1 MAPVSAMAPAG
12 AQSTTLSSAGK
23 PLKRGMSLRRASTQ
37 CRPRNQ
43 QQQLPSQFLQPM
55 QGQLDGDED
64 EDTIISCHPSFQTHR
79 HRDRQSHYID
89 PRQQMLHLP
98 DSQRPASS
106 RSHMRD
112 WNRQRERSRSPS
124 SSKKLPSPDSLLQQP
139 QSEYYSS
146 LPSSTSL
153 TSEEFEALPPTVRR
167 KRFMRCLSWMMELAI
182 AMLANWVYRTYGSL
196 VDGKHDKCRNSSVSR
211 LKGSPATADL
221 APSLAPD
228 ASLSVCYRLVPFTT
242 VGFSLDGEM
251 RCHAMQCNAMHLR
264 LALTNSDDKPMAPER
279 LNPSLASQ
287 HTSVM
292 ALVGRLR
299 HSTSTFASEED
310 IWQPGSKFELASDS
324 SISGSHQQP
333 RVRSSS
339 AHLYPYQADTLHG
352 RPADN
357 GERRSNTANSHH
369 KSIILDAT
377 DEAFVK
383 INKRHTQVPK
393 LSSHLNEPFYHEF
406 HSTMS
411 SSPNDEFTQ
420 ALAAEASPDSI
431 IESFRWLDESDDLDL
446 RLDDYQSSPKQ
457 GKKKRMPF
465 PRHLSIS
472 KLSFGRPSSQLSRPA
487 TKGSV
492 ASPALSEQFVVP
504 SLPSPSGHF
513 RRRSRALSLMSPNKG
528 QMPDDYGV
536 VDSAPSHYQDPE
548 ARMKLRVYL
557 ASPHKF
563 DEAVEFGFPSLYD
576 TQGRETSQIRSW
588 SRQESYDKIH
598 SSTGDDAESL
608 ISDPTSP
615 VETVSPRTPESLD
628 HPPAEHSPRLPHEG
642 AWPSKVDYAQAP
654 ASSREMTLRMTLTRP
669 DLRADEEQMYGWQKP
684 SSSKG
689 QAHDG
694 SAQPRSYSQASN
706 PKDNIERQFAI
717 MDQEAASSDNN
728 MVKRFWNRVR
738 RS

>member
-1 MAPVSAMAPAG
+1 MAPIAVMAPAG
-12 AQSTTLSSAGK
+12 TQSTTLSCTGK
-23 PLKRGMSLRRASTQ
+23 SLKRGFSLRRASTQ
-37 CRPRNQ
+37 RRSRQP
-43 QQQLPSQFLQPM
+43 QQLPPQFLQPM
-55 QGQLDGDED
+55 QGQRDGDED
-64 EDTIISCHPSFQTHR
+64 EDAITSCHPNFQTYR
-79 HRDRQSHYID
+79 HRDRQSRYID

-112 WNRQRERSRSPS
+112 WNHQRDRSQSPS
-124 SSKKLPSPDSLLQQP
+124 YSKKLPAPDNLSQQP
-139 QSEYYSS
+139 QAESYSS

-153 TSEEFEALPPTVRR
+153 TSEEFEALPTTVRR
-167 KRFMRCLSWMMELAI
+167 K
-182 AMLANWVYRTYGSL
+182 Y
-196 VDGKHDKCRNSSVSR
+196 
-211 LKGSPATADL
+211 
-221 APSLAPD
+221 
-228 ASLSVCYRLVPFTT
+228 
-242 VGFSLDGEM
+242 FSTL
-251 RCHAMQCNAMHLR
+251 
-264 LALTNSDDKPMAPER
+264 ER
-279 LNPSLASQ
+279 LRFAQTCCAGHPDHSW
-287 HTSVM
+287 
-292 ALVGRLR
+292 G

-310 IWQPGSKFELASDS
+310 ISKPELASDS
-324 SISGSHQQP
+324 FIPGSHHQQP
-333 RVRSSS
+333 RVQSSS
-339 AHLYPYQADTLHG
+339 ARLYPNQADTLHG
-352 RPADN
+352 RPADG
-357 GERRSNTANSHH
+357 GERQSNSSNSHH

-383 INKRHTQVPK
+383 INKRQSQLTK
-393 LSSHLNEPFYHEF
+393 LSSHLGEPIYPEF

-411 SSPNDEFTQ
+411 SSHNTE
-420 ALAAEASPDSI
+420 LARSAAVGSTPDPI
-431 IESFRWLDESDDLDL
+431 MESFRWLDENEDLDL

-472 KLSFGRPSSQLSRPA
+472 KLSFGRPSSQLSRPG
-487 TKGSV
+487 TKGTM

-528 QMPDDYGV
+528 QMPDDSSIT
-536 VDSAPSHYQDPE
+536 DTAPSHYQDPE

-563 DEAVEFGFPSLYD
+563 DEAVEFGFPSLYGM
-576 TQGRETSQIRSW
+576 QGRETSHVRSW
-588 SRQESYDKIH
+588 SRQESYDRMAQLH
-598 SSTGDDAESL
+598 SSAGDDAESL

-628 HPPAEHSPRLPHEG
+628 QTSAEPSPRLPHEG

-689 QAHDG
+689 HAPDG
-694 SAQPRSYSQASN
+694 SAQPRSLSRATNSR
-706 PKDNIERQFAI
+706 DNMEKQFATI
-717 MDQEAASSDNN
+717 DQEVASSDNN
-728 MVKRFWNRVR
+728 VVKRFWNRVR

>member
-1 MAPVSAMAPAG
+1 MAPISAMAPAG

-23 PLKRGMSLRRASTQ
+23 ALKRGMSLRRASTQ
-37 CRPRNQ
+37 RRSRNQ
-43 QQQLPSQFLQPM
+43 QQQLPPQFLQPM
-55 QGQLDGDED
+55 QGQRDGDED
-64 EDTIISCHPSFQTHR
+64 EDTITSCHPSFQTHR

-106 RSHMRD
+106 RSHTRD
-112 WNRQRERSRSPS
+112 WNHQRNRSRSPS
-124 SSKKLPSPDSLLQQP
+124 HSKKLPPPDTLLQQP
-139 QSEYYSS
+139 QTESYSS

-153 TSEEFEALPPTVRR
+153 TSEEFDALPPTVRR
-167 KRFMRCLSWMMELAI
+167 K
-182 AMLANWVYRTYGSL
+182 Y
-196 VDGKHDKCRNSSVSR
+196 
-211 LKGSPATADL
+211 
-221 APSLAPD
+221 
-228 ASLSVCYRLVPFTT
+228 
-242 VGFSLDGEM
+242 FSTL
-251 RCHAMQCNAMHLR
+251 
-264 LALTNSDDKPMAPER
+264 ER
-279 LNPSLASQ
+279 LRFAQTCCGGHSDQPC
-287 HTSVM
+287 
-292 ALVGRLR
+292 G
-299 HSTSTFASEED
+299 HSTSTFTSEED
-310 IWQPGSKFELASDS
+310 ISQVGSKFELASDPF
-324 SISGSHQQP
+324 ISGSHQQP

-339 AHLYPYQADTLHG
+339 ARLYPNQADTLHG

-383 INKRHTQVPK
+383 INKRQSQLPK
-393 LSSHLNEPFYHEF
+393 LSSHLNEHFYHEF
-406 HSTMS
+406 PTTMS
-411 SSPNDEFTQ
+411 SSPNNEFTK
-420 ALAAEASPDSI
+420 APAVDASPDSI
-431 IESFRWLDESDDLDL
+431 MDSFRWLDESDDLDL
-446 RLDDYQSSPKQ
+446 RLDDYPSSPKQ

-472 KLSFGRPSSQLSRPA
+472 KMSFGRPSSQLSRPA
-487 TKGSV
+487 TKGTM

-504 SLPSPSGHF
+504 SLSSPSGHF

-528 QMPDDYGV
+528 QMPDDSSV
-536 VDSAPSHYQDPE
+536 IDSAPSHYQDPE

-576 TQGRETSQIRSW
+576 TQGRETSHIRSW
-588 SRQESYDKIH
+588 SRQESYDKMH

-628 HPPAEHSPRLPHEG
+628 QPPVQHSPRLPHEG

-689 QAHDG
+689 HAHDG
-694 SAQPRSYSQASN
+694 STQPRSYSRASN
-706 PKDNIERQFAI
+706 HKDNIEKQFAI
-717 MDQEAASSDNN
+717 MDQEAASSDSS

>member
-1 MAPVSAMAPAG
+1 MAPISAMAPAG

-37 CRPRNQ
+37 RQPRNH
-43 QQQLPSQFLQPM
+43 QQQLPPQFLQPM
-55 QGQLDGDED
+55 QGQLDSDED
-64 EDTIISCHPSFQTHR
+64 EDTIISCHPSFQTYR
-79 HRDRQSHYID
+79 HRDRQSHYVD

-112 WNRQRERSRSPS
+112 WNHNHQRERSRSPS
-124 SSKKLPSPDSLLQQP
+124 SSKKLPPPDSLSQQP

-167 KRFMRCLSWMMELAI
+167 K
-182 AMLANWVYRTYGSL
+182 Y
-196 VDGKHDKCRNSSVSR
+196 
-211 LKGSPATADL
+211 
-221 APSLAPD
+221 
-228 ASLSVCYRLVPFTT
+228 
-242 VGFSLDGEM
+242 FSTL
-251 RCHAMQCNAMHLR
+251 
-264 LALTNSDDKPMAPER
+264 ER
-279 LNPSLASQ
+279 LRFAQTCCAGHSDQPCS
-287 HTSVM
+287 
-292 ALVGRLR
+292 

-310 IWQPGSKFELASDS
+310 ISKFELAYDS

-339 AHLYPYQADTLHG
+339 AHLYPNQADTFHG
-352 RPADN
+352 RLADN

-383 INKRHTQVPK
+383 INKRQSQLPK

-406 HSTMS
+406 HPTMS

-431 IESFRWLDESDDLDL
+431 IESFRWLDENDDLDL

-472 KLSFGRPSSQLSRPA
+472 KLSFGRPSSQLSRPG
-487 TKGSV
+487 TKGTV

-528 QMPDDYGV
+528 QMPDDSGV

-588 SRQESYDKIH
+588 SRQESYDKMH

-628 HPPAEHSPRLPHEG
+628 HPPVEHSPRLPHEG

-717 MDQEAASSDNN
+717 MDQEAASSGDGV
-728 MVKRFWNRVR
+728 VKRFWNRVR